1 MQLSSD
7 DKGVEEREV
16 GGNNV
21 KKISSDITEM
31 KKSEMEREK
40 ENKELRKEMT
50 KIVDL
55 NKKYCEEIKKKERK
69 RTKN

>member
-40 ENKELRKEMT
+40 ENKELRKEVAEMM
-50 KIVDL
+50 DF
-55 NKKYCEEIKKKERK
+55 NKK
-69 RTKN
+69 